1 MDWATNP
8 VSRRLQRQPSALL
21 WLSATTALAAL
32 PHLLRVPIWIA
43 LFFVLL
49 LFWRLSHPIRESNTH
64 ILVSLIGKSALA
76 IIILGGV
83 FASYGTL
90 MGRDAGVALLILLS
104 AMKLL
109 EIRSERDYYITIY
122 IGMLLI
128 LTNFL
133 YTQTLP
139 TAFYT
144 VITLLVFL
152 ATLAGFND
160 RNHRLTV
167 ERRLRLAG
175 GLLLQALPLVLIL
188 FLFFPRASGP
198 LWGLPEDARGGV
210 SGLDDEMTP
219 GSLSRLSLSD
229 EVAFRVE
236 FDGAIPDRDK
246 LYWRGP
252 VLWYTDGFKWVP
264 DRMRDP
270 AVRMDVSGDPVSY
283 TVILEPTRKKW
294 LFALEMPA
302 GKPDDTFFTHDV
314 QIRRRD
320 EIQKRIRYEMDSHL
334 DYRLVSDS
342 KENLERALQ
351 LPRNYHDQAIE
362 LGQRWREEAD
372 SDDDVVQQALLFFRE
387 QEFHY
392 TLTPPR
398 LVNDPVD
405 EFLFQTRRGFCEH
418 YTAAFIVLM
427 RAAGI
432 PARAVMG
439 YQGGRVNPM
448 GDYLIVRQRDAH
460 AWAEVWLGED
470 RGWVR
475 ADPTAAVSPAR
486 VDTGIDEALPES
498 VVDVPLVLRNNS
510 LAREVWRQL
519 GNTWDAINN
528 RWNQWVLGYDRTR
541 QSRFLDNIG
550 LKNAD
555 YGDLILILTAAVV
568 LFFIIMAFRLF
579 RGSRRET
586 DAAKYWYRK
595 FQQRLARCGIR
606 LSPYEGPRDYAARAR
621 NRRSDLAGDINHIT
635 DTYVEI
641 RYGGKADSLERLKRR
656 VKDFRPGKP
665 AANNK

>member
-1 MDWATNP
+1 MDYP
-8 VSRRLQRQPSALL
+8 VSRLLQRQPSALL
-21 WLSATTALAAL
+21 WLSATTTLAAL

-49 LFWRLSHPIRESNTH
+49 LFWRLSHPVRESNTH

-104 AMKLL
+104 VMKLL

-270 AVRMDVSGDPVSY
+270 SVRMDVAGDPVSY

-334 DYRLVSDS
+334 DYRLISDS
-342 KENLERALQ
+342 EENLERALQ

-362 LGQRWREEAD
+362 LGRRWREEAGTD
-372 SDDDVVQQALLFFRE
+372 NDVVQKALTYFRE

-392 TLTPPR
+392 TLTPQQ
-398 LVNDPVD
+398 LINDPVD
-405 EFLFQTRRGFCEH
+405 EFLFQTRQGFCEH

-460 AWAEVWLGED
+460 AWAEVWLGDE

-475 ADPTAAVSPAR
+475 VDPTAAVSPTR

-579 RGSRRET
+579 RISRREI
-586 DAAKYWYRK
+586 DAAKHWYRK

-606 LSPYEGPRDYAARAR
+606 PGSYEGPRDYAARAAR
-621 NRRSDLAGDINHIT
+621 HRHDLAEDIQSIT
-635 DTYVEI
+635 DNYVAV
-641 RYGGKADSLERLKRR
+641 RYAGKQDSLERLKRL
-656 VKDFRPGKP
+656 VKQFRPAKQ
-665 AANNK
+665 

>member
-1 MDWATNP
+1 MRANNP
-8 VSRRLQRQPSALL
+8 LGHRLRRQPPELL
-21 WLSATTALAAL
+21 WLSATTTLAAL
-32 PHLLRVPIWIA
+32 PHLLRVPVWIA
-43 LFFVLL
+43 VFFGLL
-49 LFWRLSHPIRESNTH
+49 MFWRLYHPPRKRNTYL
-64 ILVSLIGKSALA
+64 LVSLLGKSVLA
-76 IIILGGV
+76 VVILGGV

-90 MGRDAGVALLILLS
+90 MGRDAGVSLLILLS

-109 EIRSERDYYITIY
+109 EIRTERDYYISVY

-139 TAFYT
+139 TAVYT

-236 FDGAIPDRDK
+236 FEGAIPERDK

-264 DRMRDP
+264 DRMREP
-270 AVRMDVSGDPVSY
+270 AAEMTVSGDSVSY
-283 TVILEPTRKKW
+283 SVTLEPTQNKW

-302 GKPDDTFFTHDV
+302 GKPEDTFFTHDI
-314 QIRRRD
+314 QIRRRN
-320 EIQKRIRYEMDSHL
+320 EVEKRMRYEMDSHT
-334 DYRLVSDS
+334 DYRLVSDN
-342 KENLERALQ
+342 EETLERALQ
-351 LPRNYHDQAIE
+351 LPRNYHERAVE
-362 LGQRWREEAD
+362 LGQRWREQAGGNEEI
-372 SDDDVVQQALLFFRE
+372 VQMAMDYFRE
-387 QEFHY
+387 REFYY

-398 LVNDPVD
+398 LTDDPVD
-405 EFLFQTRRGFCEH
+405 EFLFETRRGFCEH
-418 YTAAFIVLM
+418 YTAAFTVLM

-432 PARAVMG
+432 PTRVVMG

-448 GDYLIVRQRDAH
+448 GDYLVVRQRDAH
-460 AWAEVWLGED
+460 AWAEVWLDRE

-498 VVDVPLVLRNNS
+498 VVDIPLILRNNS
-510 LAREVWRQL
+510 LSREIWRQV
-519 GNTWDAINN
+519 GDAWDAINN

-579 RGSRRET
+579 RVSRHES
-586 DAAKYWYRK
+586 DAAKHWYRK
-595 FQQRLARCGIR
+595 FQRRLSRCGIHPG
-606 LSPYEGPRDYAARAR
+606 SFEGPRDYAARAAGQ
-621 NRRSDLAGDINHIT
+621 RSDLAPDITAIT
-635 DTYVEI
+635 DTYVAV
-641 RYGGKADSLERLKRR
+641 RYGGQTEALEQLKQRI
-656 VKDFRPGKP
+656 KQFRPS
-665 AANNK
+665 ARH